1 MTPARRQGI
10 LMLLLTFSVALL
22 LAVMPLP
29 AWAHSFRPQ
38 WPLLVLIYWAMA
50 LPQRV
55 GIGYAWVLGIAV
67 DLLTSSL
74 LGMHAMIYAIIV
86 FIIIQLHRQ
95 IRVFPLWQQ
104 AIGIFMLL
112 LLEYLLKIWLLG
124 FTKQVP
130 TGESLWI
137 SPVISMLLWPWIYII
152 LRDLRR
158 RFNIS

>member
-1 MTPARRQGI
+1 MNQSRRQGI
-10 LMLLLTFSVALL
+10 LMLLLTFTVALL

-50 LPQRV
+50 LPQRIGV
-55 GIGYAWVLGIAV
+55 GSAWALGIAV
-67 DLLTSSL
+67 DLLSSSL

-104 AIGIFMLL
+104 AMGIFLLL

-124 FTKQVP
+124 FTQEIP

-158 RFNIS
+158 KFNIS

>member
-1 MTPARRQGI
+1 MNQSRRQGI
-10 LMLLLTFSVALL
+10 IMLLFTFTVALL

-50 LPQRV
+50 LPQRIGV
-55 GIGYAWVLGIAV
+55 GSAWALGIAV
-67 DLLTSSL
+67 DLLSSSL

-104 AIGIFMLL
+104 AMGIFLLL

-124 FTKQVP
+124 FTQEIP
-130 TGESLWI
+130 AGESLWI
-137 SPVISMLLWPWIYII
+137 SPVTSMLLWPWIYII

-158 RFNIS
+158 KFNIS

>member
-1 MTPARRQGI
+1 
-10 LMLLLTFSVALL
+10 MLLLTIVVALL

-29 AWAHSFRPQ
+29 TWAHAFRPQ

-50 LPQRV
+50 LPQRI
-55 GIGYAWVLGIAV
+55 GIGSAWVLGVAV

-104 AIGIFMLL
+104 SLGIFMLL

-124 FTKQVP
+124 FTRHIQP
-130 TGESLWI
+130 DEALWI
-137 SPVISMLLWPWIYII
+137 SPVISMLLWPWIYIV

-158 RFNIS
+158 RFSIS